1 MISIKDTVYQTL
13 RKLCE
18 NVSDVT
24 ISDLSVLPF
33 IRFLEEENKVNE
45 WTDNKEQSTYV
56 RYRIDLWD
64 EADTTSL
71 ALAVDRQMTQEIGL
85 VRMQC
90 IDVADPLGIKQKT
103 IRFEGIL
110 TKNAN
115 DDIEVYHKEK
125 E

>member
-13 RKLCE
+13 RKVCE

-64 EADTTSL
+64 E
-71 ALAVDRQMTQEIGL
+71 IGRAH
-85 VRMQC
+85 V
-90 IDVADPLGIKQKT
+90 
-103 IRFEGIL
+103 
-110 TKNAN
+110 
-115 DDIEVYHKEK
+115 
-125 E
+125 

>member
-13 RKLCE
+13 RKVCE

-24 ISDLSVLPF
+24 VSDLSVLPF

-90 IDVADPLGIKQKT
+90 IDVADPLGIKQKNNP
-103 IRFEGIL
+103 L
-110 TKNAN
+110 
-115 DDIEVYHKEK
+115 
-125 E
+125 